1 MGLISLPKKV
11 DVEGTLAAIEK
22 RLCESSLHEFIKR
35 AWHVVE
41 PGSPYID
48 NWHIPFITEHLEAIT
63 DDQVL
68 EDGSPYNR
76 LLINVP
82 PGTMKSMVINI
93 FWPAWEWGPCN
104 QPHHRYICAAHQQ
117 GLAIRD
123 STKMRRLVTSDW
135 YQKHWGDR
143 VQLTGDQNAKTKFE
157 NTATG
162 FREAIAAGSI
172 TGSRGTRVLCFPY
185 DEVVHTENGPAKI
198 GDVITNKSNV
208 RVWSSAPGSEKIELK
223 SIYSW
228 KRNPGSRIVEIGL
241 SDGTAFKCTPD
252 HKIWTSTGWVAA
264 GMLTSSHAIPR
275 QSVSN
280 RPDAVRGNPVFGG
293 KGALGFHRN
302 VNFKNLF
309 SGEFRPTSAFTA
321 KVIITFTNIRRKFFP
336 CFATANLFNGRYSH
350 SKLFGKKFGCVLT
363 SCNDR
368 GLFAAKFGSGAIL
381 MHRERTVAFGI
392 SDILG
397 SRSIFKIA
405 KSCVGSVAVF
415 VPNLLPEKWWTNESQ
430 HDGLMRKNL
439 FGDAVRT
446 RIKSWVSLCRRK
458 LEDLFGNFESA
469 TSLTRNDS
477 GLAAGAAKIAYAIES
492 LETDERFPVFIRDAG
507 HADETFCLSVE
518 DNHSFFVGSGKGVL
532 VSNCDDPHSVESANS
547 DAMRASTLE
556 WFTEAVP
563 TRLNSPKQS
572 AIVVI
577 MQRLHE
583 EDVSGVILE
592 RKGFKG
598 TYDHICL
605 PMRYEKWR
613 DGIETKLGYIDP
625 RTEEGELLFPGR
637 FPIEVVD
644 DLEGKLGPYATA
656 GQHQQAPTPRGG
668 GIIKDSWWM
677 PWTAPEFPELEFIV
691 AGLDTAY
698 STAADT
704 KGDYSAL
711 AIWGVFSGDPKAR
724 STIGVDR
731 YGKKIDNFVSTTYS
745 DDLTGVPKVILMGAW
760 AERLDI
766 HELTNK
772 VAADCK
778 RFKVDK
784 LLIENKAA
792 GHSVAQEMR
801 RLFAHED
808 FAVQMY
814 DPKSID
820 KLGRLYSV
828 QHLFSEGMIYAPD
841 KEWAE
846 ALIRQVST
854 FPRAKHDDLVDVT
867 SMPLRHLRDLGL
879 LTRSPERIAEIN
891 EDKQYRGKPPAPL
904 YGV

>member
-1 MGLISLPKKV
+1 MGTIDLPKRV
-11 DVEGTLAAIEK
+11 DVQGTLDAIEK

-63 DDQVL
+63 DGHVL
-68 EDGSPYNR
+68 DDGSPYNR

-82 PGTMKSMVINI
+82 PGPGWVENPVMTDKGRVRLGDIRPGDMVLTHRGRYRNVSACYLKGELDTLIVKTRSGREMVLTHDHNVLTPDGWVEARHLTVGSTLATVTPEAGLANNLITPEEARFLGYLIGDGSITQATVSFTNYDADTVEDFERCAASLGFGTKRSNHGVVRVHGGKKVHDWLESHGLFRASSYEKHIPDAVLCSGNSIIKNFIGAYWSCDGMFDVRPTKTRGSSYRASATAVSRRLADDLLHALTRVGIRSVLRPKSRSLNTVAQPGGIYRSYNIEVYAEEDTARFIDMPGLSIRKNTLAKMCARRRFDSVLNEDLVVDILSGGVRECMCISVDEDHSLTWSDIAVHNTMKSMVINI

-143 VQLTGDQNAKTKFE
+143 VKLTGDQNQKTKFE

-172 TGSRGTRVLCFPY
+172 TGSRGTRVLI
-185 DEVVHTENGPAKI
+185 D
-198 GDVITNKSNV
+198 
-208 RVWSSAPGSEKIELK
+208 
-223 SIYSW
+223 
-228 KRNPGSRIVEIGL
+228 
-241 SDGTAFKCTPD
+241 
-252 HKIWTSTGWVAA
+252 
-264 GMLTSSHAIPR
+264 
-275 QSVSN
+275 
-280 RPDAVRGNPVFGG
+280 DA
-293 KGALGFHRN
+293 
-302 VNFKNLF
+302 
-309 SGEFRPTSAFTA
+309 
-321 KVIITFTNIRRKFFP
+321 
-336 CFATANLFNGRYSH
+336 
-350 SKLFGKKFGCVLT
+350 
-363 SCNDR
+363 
-368 GLFAAKFGSGAIL
+368 
-381 MHRERTVAFGI
+381 
-392 SDILG
+392 
-397 SRSIFKIA
+397 
-405 KSCVGSVAVF
+405 
-415 VPNLLPEKWWTNESQ
+415 
-430 HDGLMRKNL
+430 
-439 FGDAVRT
+439 
-446 RIKSWVSLCRRK
+446 
-458 LEDLFGNFESA
+458 
-469 TSLTRNDS
+469 
-477 GLAAGAAKIAYAIES
+477 
-492 LETDERFPVFIRDAG
+492 
-507 HADETFCLSVE
+507 
-518 DNHSFFVGSGKGVL
+518 
-532 VSNCDDPHSVESANS
+532 HSVESANS

-583 EDVSGVILE
+583 EDVSGVILD

-613 DGIETKLGYIDP
+613 DGIPTKLGYTDP

-637 FPIEVVD
+637 FPPEVVD

-677 PWTAPEFPELEFIV
+677 PWDAPEFPELEFIV

-731 YGKKIDNFVSTTYS
+731 YGKKFDNFVSTTYS
-745 DDLTGVPKVILMGAW
+745 DDLTGIPKVILMGAW

-854 FPRAKHDDLVDVT
+854 FPRGKHDDLVDVT